1 MTWLIPAI
9 LCLAGIVNLM
19 PVTGVLSGPRV
30 AALYGVT
37 VDSPDLAILMRHRAV
52 LFAIVGSLLIA
63 AAVEPRLRSVAIF
76 AGLVSMVS
84 FIALALIEGGYNRQI
99 ATVVR
104 VDVVASTFLLI
115 AAVLHWKGLP

>member
-9 LCLAGIVNLM
+9 LCLAGIVNLL
-19 PVTGVLSGPRV
+19 PVAGVLSASRV
-30 AALYGVT
+30 GSLYGLT
-37 VDSPDLAILMRHRAV
+37 VEGPDLAILMRHRAV
-52 LFAIVGSLLIA
+52 LFSIVGSLLIA
-63 AAVEPRLRSVAIF
+63 AAVEPRLRTVAIA

-84 FIALALIEGGYNRQI
+84 FIALALAEGGYNRQI

-104 VDVVASTFLLI
+104 VDVVASTLLVV